1 MAAHIGGTGSR
12 THVVAMNSGAVPEFV
27 LGDAIARFVQAGRSM
42 IVSSVNRAGQASL
55 MRGLGARVSADQRL
69 MTLFISR
76 RQSEAVLTAVL
87 ETGVIA
93 VVFAEPISNRALQIK
108 GINGSVRAIDDSE
121 WAAVAEYQN
130 QMVVEIGKV
139 GFAEPVVRAMLAC
152 ARDDVVAVSFVPTS
166 AFDQTPG
173 ARAGE
178 AIGPTA

>member
-27 LGDAIARFVQAGRSM
+27 LGDSIARFVQAGRSM

-55 MRGLGARVSADQRL
+55 MRGLGARVSADHRL

-93 VVFAEPISNRALQIK
+93 VVFA
-108 GINGSVRAIDDSE
+108 
-121 WAAVAEYQN
+121 
-130 QMVVEIGKV
+130 
-139 GFAEPVVRAMLAC
+139 
-152 ARDDVVAVSFVPTS
+152 
-166 AFDQTPG
+166 
-173 ARAGE
+173 
-178 AIGPTA
+178 